1 MLFNRARAIDYMHEY
16 GLDVL
21 VATSPVNIT
30 YFTDYYC
37 WIDPLFKEFMMVPGA
52 SSNLAQAYAVFPLEG
67 EPALV
72 VNPLFAANAEEL
84 WVKDLHIFG
93 SAGLDDSLP
102 AGDLPQSLH
111 RFQELLLTPH
121 DNATPTDALL
131 SILSQ
136 RYGDD
141 QAGNHK
147 GHRLPLA
154 QIAPQRQFHHSQ
166 SPVTSRTG
174 WWGWR
179 PLLTDR

>member
-1 MLFNRARAIDYMHEY
+1 MLFNRARAINYMQEY

-52 SSNLAQAYAVFPLEG
+52 SANLAQAYAVFPLEG

-72 VNPLFAANAEEL
+72 VNPLFAVNAEEL

-102 AGDLPQSLH
+102 AGRTAAVAAPLPGTAPCLAWQRH
-111 RFQELLLTPH
+111 RNRRAAKYSE
-121 DNATPTDALL
+121 PTRADRRSHRPGNGRAAA
-131 SILSQ
+131 
-136 RYGDD
+136 GDE
-141 QAGNHK
+141 
-147 GHRLPLA
+147 
-154 QIAPQRQFHHSQ
+154 
-166 SPVTSRTG
+166 
-174 WWGWR
+174 
-179 PLLTDR
+179 